1 VREDRV
7 RVYQHKLD
15 KKESGMPLTM
25 NKGGD
30 NIFLDGSVEDD
41 SGSSSSHEEEDLSDI
56 KNEQRARSNS
66 NVSSSTGASSFPWIP
81 ESTGGDE
88 AQQETAVSADQE
100 RQILLLMLLAQ
111 VCALHDPT
119 PKTFT
124 VHVLELFERGILDR
138 DSIHFLFELGLV
150 PSMSPSLGLLTNGPV
165 SDESGEETCTT
176 NQLAIVT
183 KPALTAEQQRMQEAS
198 SIRSR
203 LTQEEK
209 QEPNSRR
216 PSSGSKPWEVEHFPL
231 FLSRYQREFT
241 QSVLLNAG
249 SFGQVFQATRKM
261 DGCDYAIKKVSFDVT
276 GFTTE
281 KIQQVIREVEC
292 LAAVNDHPNVVR
304 YYSSWLEPSWMTGSG
319 QTVESNVPQHKLLT
333 DIQQLMQPSDDDEKM
348 NSENGSSYF
357 TRELSSTVGHRRR
370 GFSFGSSVDSVD
382 QSWEDYHDTNISD
395 LGRAYDD
402 SYLDGRRRASLQQ
415 QQKPQASPTYRYQI
429 SLYIQ
434 MQLCHSATLADW
446 IRERNRQIPEGDHV
460 HRIGPA
466 LEIFQ
471 QIVSGLAHV
480 HSKGIIHRDLKPAN
494 IFASKDGKVIKIGD
508 FGLSKQLLGLRRNTT
523 TSSTTSPSEQH
534 STSPSKT
541 SQTANTSHHD
551 YWHNA
556 ESNNGAVVPIRNNA
570 QALVQYGKNMADPL
584 TAGIGTASYASP
596 EQVKSRTYGTIA
608 DIFSVGLILLEL
620 VCCFETEH
628 ERLHNFQQCRNQR
641 LPSWIHDNYPDI
653 ASTILAC
660 TRADPCQRPS
670 AKDLVDIISRILT
683 PTAYKEVH
691 ILKSQLI
698 EKEEELEKHKNE
710 LAEKDQ
716 IIENLRLEMERMKA
730 NILST
735 NGLAGETSQTLEVQ
749 VDPVVVEESTSY
761 QDENYYV

>member
-1 VREDRV
+1 
-7 RVYQHKLD
+7 
-15 KKESGMPLTM
+15 M
-25 NKGGD
+25 
-30 NIFLDGSVEDD
+30 
-41 SGSSSSHEEEDLSDI
+41 
-56 KNEQRARSNS
+56 
-66 NVSSSTGASSFPWIP
+66 
-81 ESTGGDE
+81 
-88 AQQETAVSADQE
+88 
-100 RQILLLMLLAQ
+100 
-111 VCALHDPT
+111 HDPT

-138 DSIHFLFELGLV
+138 ESIHFLFELGLV
-150 PSMSPSLGLLTNGPV
+150 PSMSPSRGLLTNGPA
-165 SDESGEETCTT
+165 SDEGGEETCTT
-176 NQLAIVT
+176 NQLAIVA
-183 KPALTAEQQRMQEAS
+183 KPVLTAEQQRIQEAS

-209 QEPNSRR
+209 QEPNSR
-216 PSSGSKPWEVEHFPL
+216 PSITKPWEVEHFPL
-231 FLSRYQREFT
+231 SLSRYQREFT

-249 SFGQVFQATRKM
+249 AFGQVFQATRKM

-276 GFTTE
+276 GFATE
-281 KIQQVIREVEC
+281 KIQQVVREVEC

-319 QTVESNVPQHKLLT
+319 QTVDSNVPQHKLLT
-333 DIQQLMQPSDDDEKM
+333 DIQQLMQPSDDEQM

-357 TRELSSTVGHRRR
+357 TREFSSTIGHRRR
-370 GFSFGSSVDSVD
+370 RFSFGSSADPID
-382 QSWEDYHDTNISD
+382 QSWEDYHDTRLSD

-402 SYLDGRRRASLQQ
+402 SYLVGRRRESQQQ
-415 QQKPQASPTYRYQI
+415 QQKPQSSPAYHYQI

-434 MQLCHSATLADW
+434 MQLCHPATLADW
-446 IRERNRQIPEGDHV
+446 IRERNRQIPEGDHS
-460 HRIGPA
+460 HRISPA

-471 QIVSGLAHV
+471 QIVSGLVHV

-494 IFASKDGKVIKIGD
+494 IFATNDGKVIKIGD

-523 TSSTTSPSEQH
+523 TSSTTSPSERH
-534 STSPSKT
+534 STSPEKT
-541 SQTANTSHHD
+541 SQTANTYHHE

-556 ESNNGAVVPIRNNA
+556 KSNNGAVVPIRNNA

-596 EQVKSRTYGTIA
+596 EQVKSRTYGTTA

-641 LPSWIHDNYPDI
+641 LPSSIHDNYPEI
-653 ASTILAC
+653 ASIILAC

-670 AKDLVDIISRILT
+670 AKDILDILSRILT
-683 PTAYKEVH
+683 PTAYKEIH
-691 ILKSQLI
+691 ILKSQLV
-698 EKEEELEKHKNE
+698 EKEEQLEKHKND

-730 NILST
+730 NLLIT
-735 NGLAGETSQTLEVQ
+735 NGPDGETSKTLEVQ
-749 VDPVVVEESTSY
+749 VDCVVVEDSTSF
-761 QDENYYV
+761 QDGN